1 MMIGFTKAVPVWPA
15 GMARQKHVRAQ
26 FKTVCPLGEDSVLY
40 VATSGVY
47 QVFVDGRFV
56 AYGPARAGRGHFRVD
71 EIPLGRF
78 AGPGGHA
85 VVIEAAGYYVNS
97 FYIMKQPSFLQAELC
112 SGGTVVRYTGG
123 DGFICRLH
131 PGVIRRVQRFSF
143 QRPMIEAY
151 ALAPEMEAFRR
162 DNTLPAGTAVE
173 VQPAQTL
180 LPRQTPYPQYET
192 LPAEPVSCGTV
203 RHEPPAAYTDSR
215 SYTGIGETLE
225 GFLPQELELSVAR
238 EVQALPCT
246 PAPERAPV
254 LTLGADEYVICRLPH
269 NAAGFPAFTVT
280 CEEPLSLYVVF
291 DEVLCGGDVDILR
304 DECARAVKYTLQPGR
319 YELQF
324 FEVYVMQYLKL
335 MAVGGCCR
343 VEGLRLVEYKH
354 PAVPYR
360 LPEKLAAD
368 PTLRLLAEAA
378 IETFRQNAVDLFTD
392 CPGRERGGY
401 PCDSFFT
408 ARAEYLLTGESWVEK
423 AFLENFLHEETYAYL
438 PEGMIPMC
446 YPADH
451 PDGVYIANWG
461 LWLIL
466 ELEEYVL
473 RTGDREMAG
482 RYEGKVQG
490 LLRFHQALENA
501 DGLLEKVPEG
511 VFVEWSRA
519 NELVQDVNYP
529 SNMLYSA
536 ALRAAARLYGNEA
549 WRQRAEQVRAAVL
562 AQSYDGRFF
571 TDHAV
576 RRDGRLVSGGESTEI
591 CQYYAFYFDIA
602 SPQSHPELFALLR
615 DRFGAARRENGEY
628 PEIALTNMFIGIP
641 LRMETLLKYGCREQA
656 LADILA
662 YFVPMARQTGTFW
675 ESVGVSG
682 SYSHG
687 FTAHVLNWLTRIFEE
702 EG

>member
-1 MMIGFTKAVPVWPA
+1 MTRMEKAVPVWPE
-15 GMARQKHVRAQ
+15 GMACRKHVRVQ
-26 FKTVCPLGEDSVLY
+26 FKTVCPLEKDSVLR

-47 QVFVDGRFV
+47 QLYVDGSFV
-56 AYGPARAGRGHFRVD
+56 AYGPARAGRGHFCVD
-71 EIPLGRF
+71 EIALGAF
-78 AGPGGHA
+78 AGAGSHA

-131 PGVIRRVQRFSF
+131 PGALRRVQRFSF

-151 ALAPEMEAFRR
+151 ALTPEMEAFRQ
-162 DNTLPAGTAVE
+162 DGTLSNGIALEAR
-173 VQPAQTL
+173 PAQTL
-180 LPRQTPYPQYET
+180 LPRRTPYPLYET

-203 RHEPPAAYTDSR
+203 RYVSPAEYVDSR

-225 GFLPQELELSVAR
+225 GFLPQELELAVAR
-238 EVQALPCT
+238 EVQALRCT
-246 PAPERAPV
+246 PAPERAPG
-254 LTLGADEYVICRLPH
+254 LTLGAEEYVICRLPH
-269 NAAGFPAFTVT
+269 NASGFPSFTVT
-280 CEEPLSLYVVF
+280 CEQPMSLYVVF
-291 DEVLCGGDVDILR
+291 DEVLSGGDVDILR
-304 DECARAVKYTLQPGR
+304 DECARAVKYTLEPGR
-319 YELQF
+319 YALQF
-324 FEVYVMQYLKL
+324 FEVYVMQYIKL
-335 MAVGGCCR
+335 MAVGGGCR

-354 PAVPYR
+354 PPVSYR
-360 LPEKLAAD
+360 LPEKLAGDSA
-368 PTLRLLAEAA
+368 LRLLAEAA
-378 IETFRQNAVDLFTD
+378 EETFRQNAVDLFTD

-408 ARAEYLLTGESWVEK
+408 ARAEYLLTGESRVEK

-438 PEGMIPMC
+438 PQGMIPMC

-466 ELEEYVL
+466 ELEEYAC
-473 RTGDREMAG
+473 RTGDREMVE
-482 RYEGKVQG
+482 RYAAKVQG
-490 LLRFHQALENA
+490 LLDFHRALENA

-529 SNMLYSA
+529 SNMLYSS
-536 ALRAAARLYGNEA
+536 ALRAAARLYGNAA
-549 WRQRAEQVRAAVL
+549 WRQRAERVKAAVL

-641 LRMETLLKYGCREQA
+641 LRIETLLKYGCREQA

-675 ESVGVSG
+675 ESVGCSG
-682 SYSHG
+682 SYCHG
-687 FTAHVLNWLTRIFEE
+687 FTAHVLNWLTQIFAQ